1 MCRRFDPAPDHSI
14 LEPSFHPN
22 DGFFLRYRKRYF
34 VARPEPRHPGDPLWL
49 DWTNGM
55 RSLPTRRILQVTISW
70 FAVFLVPS
78 YFLVPNYA
86 AADES
91 KAPNILLIMADD
103 LGWRDLHCQGN
114 ERLVTPA
121 LDELASE
128 GVRFTNAYAAAPV
141 CSPTRAALMTG
152 KAPARLGINNHI
164 SGRDFVP
171 DDAKWLPAPNVRHL
185 DTSETTVAEELQ
197 AAGYRTGFFGKWH
210 LAGVPGRAGLG
221 IEEYYPEHQG
231 FELNMGGCAHGGPPT
246 FFDPY
251 QIHNLAPRRKGE
263 YLPDRL
269 VDEVIQ
275 FIDGYQAAK
284 PFFVTLWNYTVH
296 WPMEAPADLVKK
308 YEQRIGPGIKDA
320 RYAAM
325 IEAMDRSYDRLF
337 RFLDEKKLTDN
348 TLVIFTSDNGA
359 FGGVADSRPLRA
371 AKGYLY
377 EGGIRVPLIIRWPAE
392 AKVGTVADNP
402 VITMDLHATI
412 RDAAG
417 VETPSVD
424 GRSLKP
430 LLSGQEFKDRALYFH
445 YPCYAWHRDNRL
457 GSAIRDGDYKLIEW
471 IGDKNVELYNVR
483 EDIGERVNLA
493 EKQPDVA
500 RQLLRKLVDWRL
512 DVKAAMP
519 MPR

>member
-1 MCRRFDPAPDHSI
+1 MRHLPFAGRR
-14 LEPSFHPN
+14 
-22 DGFFLRYRKRYF
+22 
-34 VARPEPRHPGDPLWL
+34 LWL
-49 DWTNGM
+49 GIAVGAFLLAT
-55 RSLPTRRILQVTISW
+55 SSAASAEERRPNT
-70 FAVFLVPS
+70 APS
-78 YFLVPNYA
+78 SNTV
-86 AADES
+86 
-91 KAPNILLIMADD
+91 PNILLIMADD
-103 LGWRDLHCQGN
+103 LGWMDLHCQGN

-121 LDELASE
+121 LDQLASD

-171 DDAKWLPAPNVRHL
+171 DDAKWLPAPNVEFL
-185 DTSETTVAEELQ
+185 DTSETTVAEELK
-197 AAGYRTGFFGKWH
+197 AAGYQTAFFGKWH
-210 LAGVPGRAGLG
+210 LAGVPGRGGVG
-221 IEEYYPEHQG
+221 IEKYYPQHQG
-231 FELNMGGCAHGGPPT
+231 FDLNLGGCAHGGPPT

-251 QIHNLAPRRKGE
+251 QIHNLKPRRQGE

-275 FIDGYQAAK
+275 FIDHSQKVAGTQAESKTKK

-296 WPMEAPADLVKK
+296 WPMEAPEDLVEK
-308 YEQRIGPGIKDA
+308 YKSRIGPGIKDA

-337 RFLDEKKLTDN
+337 RYLDQQELAEN

-359 FGGVADSRPLRA
+359 FGGVGDSRPLRA

-377 EGGIRVPLIIRWPAE
+377 EGGIRVPLIIRWPQ
-392 AKVGTVADNP
+392 VVATPGRIVDTP

-412 RDAAG
+412 RQAAG
-417 VETPSVD
+417 VDKTPSTD
-424 GRSLKP
+424 GVSLKP
-430 LLSGQEFKDRALYFH
+430 LLGDEQIADRPLFFH

-471 IGDKNVELYNVR
+471 HGDSQVELYNVR
-483 EDIGERVNLA
+483 EDIGERTNLA
-493 EKQPDVA
+493 EQQSELA
-500 RQLLRKLVDWRL
+500 RKLLGQLTDWRREIN
-512 DVKAAMP
+512 AAMP
-519 MPR
+519 TAK

>member
-1 MCRRFDPAPDHSI
+1 MA
-14 LEPSFHPN
+14 
-22 DGFFLRYRKRYF
+22 F
-34 VARPEPRHPGDPLWL
+34 V
-49 DWTNGM
+49 
-55 RSLPTRRILQVTISW
+55 S
-70 FAVFLVPS
+70 
-78 YFLVPNYA
+78 A
-86 AADES
+86 AAERASAADQS
-91 KAPNILLIMADD
+91 GADKQSAPNILLIMADD
-103 LGWRDLHCQGN
+103 LGWMDLHCQGN

-121 LDELASE
+121 LDQLASD

-171 DDAKWLPAPNVRHL
+171 DKAKWLPAPNVRFL
-185 DTSETTVAEELQ
+185 DTGEITVAEELK
-197 AAGYRTGFFGKWH
+197 AAGYQTAFFGKWH
-210 LAGVPGRAGLG
+210 LAGVPGKAGLG
-221 IEEYYPEHQG
+221 IEKYYPEHQG
-231 FELNMGGCAHGGPPT
+231 FDLNFGGCAHGGPPT

-275 FIDGYQAAK
+275 FIDQAAGNTGTSDQANK
-284 PFFVTLWNYTVH
+284 AGGRAPFFVTLWNYTVH

-308 YEQRIGPGIKDA
+308 YTTRLGPGIKDA

-325 IEAMDRSYDRLF
+325 IEAMDRSYQRLF
-337 RFLDEKKLTDN
+337 KFLDEKRLTDN

-377 EGGIRVPLIIRWPAE
+377 EGGIRVPLIIRWPNG
-392 AKVGTVADNP
+392 AKRRGVVDNP

-417 VETPSVD
+417 VDKTPSLD
-424 GRSLKP
+424 GRSLNP
-430 LLSGQEFKDRALYFH
+430 LLRNEEFTDSPLFFH
-445 YPCYAWHRDNRL
+445 YPCYAWHRDNQL
-457 GSAIRDGDYKLIEW
+457 GSAIREGDYKLIEW
-471 IGDKNVELYNVR
+471 LGDSQLELYNLR
-483 EDIGERVNLA
+483 EDIGERKNLA
-493 EKQPDVA
+493 ETKPDLA
-500 RQLLRKLVDWRL
+500 RKLHGQLVDWRV

-519 MPR
+519 TQKPAR